1 MDMSYADGDRI
12 SKLIETGPKVTLQ
25 SSYKSNEE
33 LRELIASDE
42 GYAELWGYAT
52 RLEGLIRNVGV
63 HAAGV
68 VIGDRPWTSMW
79 PLPVTICPILMPLSS
94 PSAT

>member
-1 MDMSYADGDRI
+1 MRTGDRI

-68 VIGDRPWTSMW
+68 VIGRP
-79 PLPVTICPILMPLSS
+79 S
-94 PSAT
+94 PGRACGPHP